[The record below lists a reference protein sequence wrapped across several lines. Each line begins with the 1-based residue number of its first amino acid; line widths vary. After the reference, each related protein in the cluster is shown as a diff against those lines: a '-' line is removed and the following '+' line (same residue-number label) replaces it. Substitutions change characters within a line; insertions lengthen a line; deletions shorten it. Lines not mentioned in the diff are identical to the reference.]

1 MSNSRAKYE
10 ELREKPSFVDNTPQ
24 QKSVAIIVEILQAS
38 DHTST
43 TKQLLSKVLQVSKQG
58 PNLSPATVFQIAAD
72 ATKVDELC
80 NAKTN

>member
-10 ELREKPSFVDNTPQ
+10 ELREKPSFVDNTEQ

-72 ATKVDELC
+72 ATKIDELC
-80 NAKTN
+80 NIK